1 LDEIA
6 VAVILG
12 SISPDSVVVAIAA
25 DDDNDDV
32 FAARTRVCLVL
43 ADVVDTAVVVEL
55 VVDWVFE
62 SISIA
67 VLPTV
72 DTDAILQ
79 IS

>member
-25 DDDNDDV
+25 DDDDDDV